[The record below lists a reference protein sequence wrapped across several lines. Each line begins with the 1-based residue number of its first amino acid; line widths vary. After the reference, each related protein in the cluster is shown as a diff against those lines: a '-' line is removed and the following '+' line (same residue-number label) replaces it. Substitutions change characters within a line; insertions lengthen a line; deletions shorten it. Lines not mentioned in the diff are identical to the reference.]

1 MLTRVRPGGQ
11 TPVKISL
18 RPEGPSYYY
27 LVWNLGMR
35 SVMLAVFSIPKAFT
49 GHVGVI
55 QRNAIR
61 SWTRLEPR
69 PEIILLGKDE
79 GTAEIARDLGA
90 RHIAEIAT
98 NSHGTP
104 LLRDA
109 FQRAEANVSTALMCY
124 VNADIVL
131 TGEFASAVEAVR
143 EKLERFLVVSKRI
156 NVDAA
161 EEMSFAVGWES
172 ELRGRARDAGVSGDH
187 TAIDVFVFAKGM
199 YREMPDFAVGRLW
212 FDQWLIKA
220 ARQSEIAVVD
230 VSRVAP
236 VLHQNH
242 DYNHVSGGEERVWR
256 GAEAAENFRL
266 YGGERHAYTLL
277 SVTHE
282 LRESG
287 ELRRVRLRT
296 AAFAAKQVLWDVL
309 VRRTVDVRDALRL
322 RRRFWSAGRTSSR
335 AKVP

>member
-1 MLTRVRPGGQ
+1 MLNGMLT
-11 TPVKISL
+11 
-18 RPEGPSYYY
+18 
-27 LVWNLGMR
+27 
-35 SVMLAVFSIPKAFT
+35 VFSIPKAFT
-49 GHVGVI
+49 GHVGLI
-55 QRNAIR
+55 QRNAMR

-69 PEIILLGKDE
+69 PEIVLLGKEE
-79 GTAEIARDLGA
+79 GTAEMALELGA

-109 FQRAEANVSTALMCY
+109 FRKAEASASTALMCY
-124 VNADIVL
+124 VNADILL
-131 TGEFASAVEAVR
+131 TGEFARGVEVVR
-143 EKLERFLVVSKRI
+143 ANLERFLVVSKRI
-156 NVDAA
+156 NVDVA
-161 EEMSFAVGWES
+161 EELSFAAGWES
-172 ELRGRARDAGVSGDH
+172 VLRGRARDEGVSGDH

-199 YREMPDFAVGRLW
+199 YREMPNFAVGRLW

-230 VSRVAP
+230 VSGVAP

-266 YGGERHAYTLL
+266 YGGKSHAYTLL

-282 LRESG
+282 LREG
-287 ELRRVRLRT
+287 RMLRRVRLRA

-309 VRRTVDVRDALRL
+309 VRRTVNVRDALRL
-322 RRRFWSAGRTSSR
+322 RRKFWSAGRASSG
-335 AKVP
+335 AKAP